1 MAKEE
6 LVVIKEAEITN
17 NCPECFN
24 QNMKISFFQKHKHT
38 RLYHRITNEVTH
50 KIVCNTCQSYIYPV
64 KWTDDIERIFDYYQK
79 MVEPEKGRIRFS
91 GLFYG
96 LIVFFIV
103 LVAAVIYS
111 VNTGLIEF

>member
-38 RLYHRITNEVTH
+38 RLYHRITNEVSH
-50 KIVCNTCQSYIYPV
+50 QIVCNTCQSTIYPV

-79 MVEPEKGRIRFS
+79 MVEPKKGTIRFS

-96 LIVFFIV
+96 LIVLLIV
-103 LVAAVIYS
+103 LVAALIYS
-111 VNTGLIEF
+111 IKTGLIEV